1 MAYNPS
7 TYKISTPTI
16 SEIAKM
22 AAKKNGYELFYAGGA
37 QTLGTTK
44 YVVQKIGGG
53 DSELIT
59 SEEKTPFNYAIER
72 GWIPKPNDGEKRS
85 VYYNRI
91 KDTYL

>member
-1 MAYNPS
+1 MALDFTN
-7 TYKISTPTI
+7 YKIPTPTI

-22 AAKKNGYELFYAGGA
+22 AAKKNGYELFYAGGS
-37 QTLGTTK
+37 QTPGITR
-44 YVVQKIGGG
+44 YVVQKMGGG

-59 SEEKTPFNYAIER
+59 SEEKTPFNYAIEK

-85 VYYNRI
+85 AYYNRI